1 MRSNKSGRDGVTYSR
16 CFPHLK
22 QPLLVCPLKKYG
34 IFWEFCPKPLL
45 QRGRG
50 TEPTALR
57 VTRPKLQQLNQ
68 NQNLCYTKNNPEI
81 TKKTTKIS
89 LTKSP
94 LFFNRGG
101 SIKGGWGWGS
111 DIPYFW
117 RGVPK
122 YASNVWNNFSGRT
135 TSPGVPHPAQ
145 ATFGLW
151 KEEPRE

>member
-1 MRSNKSGRDGVTYSR
+1 MFNVHAIFFSTNRHGRERRSGRRDGDSGRSRTAGRFATIEPERSRSSVRSNKSGRDGVTYSR

-81 TKKTTKIS
+81 TKKTT
-89 LTKSP
+89 
-94 LFFNRGG
+94 
-101 SIKGGWGWGS
+101 
-111 DIPYFW
+111 
-117 RGVPK
+117 
-122 YASNVWNNFSGRT
+122 
-135 TSPGVPHPAQ
+135 
-145 ATFGLW
+145 
-151 KEEPRE
+151 